1 MSRQSWL
8 VAGFL
13 NQIVLVII
21 SANGAHA
28 LNAGET
34 NSILSCV
41 ENDRA
46 NQITLTTRLRAPI
59 SAPMV
64 SYLPGE
70 DGEAIMTADFDGLAY
85 TLPTRIIKVG
95 DDSVRQ
101 RGIREIR
108 IGQLQANPP
117 VCRVSIVTSDLRA
130 LKALNF
136 KASSGILM
144 IRWGADRGS
153 AKNSLAYSSSAG
165 YASPQSNSSP
175 QNYASPLSQN
185 YASPAPQTSSS
196 PQDYSSPQ
204 KYSSPQR
211 YSLPQNYSSTQN
223 FSSQGYSARKGN
235 TASPGRALS
244 QGSAGGLTG
253 NSAVTSQGFQTRS
266 SANSSWTS
274 QQTGQPVTGRE
285 DGNGITS
292 YGNQKDN
299 LAPTLR
305 RLPRDSARSA
315 EITTWSSS
323 ELLKKP
329 PVRNSRSAT
338 RDATGSFPTGIAASS
353 NAITDGKPAEDLLG
367 AYPEER
373 KAPVISLAM
382 ERDPGITDQSAAV
395 FRLKIKSEHSLTYN
409 TFRLNNPERYVIDFS
424 NCPELVDAQLPDVE
438 GSEFIRSVRVGQPDD
453 PGKTRLVIDLI
464 NEPVTIKEQVQ
475 REANLLTIRLS
486 RAIEAAD
493 NAASQVPVPTGTTIV
508 LDAGH
513 GGSDPGAQRGDIQE
527 KEITL
532 GIIERLKRRLEAR
545 GFRIT
550 LTRADDTFVSLE
562 DRVRITNSLQ
572 PALFLS
578 VHINAMESAN
588 DIHGIE
594 TYYQTEQSRALA
606 DAIHENLVTKLDA
619 PDRAVRKARFYV
631 INHTPVPA
639 VLAEVGFISNKDE
652 RDKLISSDYQIK
664 VANALEQGVMLYLD
678 KKLAKVQADP
688 TRALEARDYN
698 RSQSGTILL
707 SGKSH
712 NTSIAQRKN
721 QFEDS
726 TR

>member
-1 MSRQSWL
+1 MSRQSRL

-13 NQIVLVII
+13 NQIVLAII
-21 SANGAHA
+21 FANGAYA
-28 LNAGET
+28 LNASET

-41 ENDRA
+41 EIERA
-46 NQITLTTRLRAPI
+46 SQIILTTKRRTPI
-59 SAPMV
+59 LAPMV

-70 DGEAIMTADFDGLAY
+70 DGEVIMTADFDGLAY
-85 TLPTRIIKVG
+85 LLPTRIIKVG

-117 VCRVSIVTSDLRA
+117 VCRVSVITSDLHA

-136 KASSGILM
+136 KATAGSLL
-144 IRWGADRGS
+144 IRWGSDMTPQNTRIATAPPLATSFQNRRAVANGS
-153 AKNSLAYSSSAG
+153 TSNYTYSQNTDGSQSTNIQSSSNTQ
-165 YASPQSNSSP
+165 ASNT
-175 QNYASPLSQN
+175 
-185 YASPAPQTSSS
+185 QTSNMQSRQS
-196 PQDYSSPQ
+196 AGMAAAGGAYQQ
-204 KYSSPQR
+204 NAQR
-211 YSLPQNYSSTQN
+211 L
-223 FSSQGYSARKGN
+223 
-235 TASPGRALS
+235 PGRAN
-244 QGSAGGLTG
+244 GSG
-253 NSAVTSQGFQTRS
+253 V
-266 SANSSWTS
+266 
-274 QQTGQPVTGRE
+274 
-285 DGNGITS
+285 TS
-292 YGNQKDN
+292 YGNQTNPPIAQPVYPK
-299 LAPTLR
+299 TQKG
-305 RLPRDSARSA
+305 S
-315 EITTWSSS
+315 EITTWSS
-323 ELLKKP
+323 
-329 PVRNSRSAT
+329 A
-338 RDATGSFPTGIAASS
+338 
-353 NAITDGKPAEDLLG
+353 DLLAKPNKRKRAG
-367 AYPEER
+367 AANPDNYQVENGRIDSSRIDGNQIAGSRVDGNRIDGSRADGSRLDGSRIDGNRADGRTDALLGEYPEER
-373 KAPVISLAM
+373 PAPVISLTM
-382 ERDPGITDQSAAV
+382 DRDPGVTDPSAAV
-395 FRLKIKSEHSLTYN
+395 FRLNIKSEHSLTYN
-409 TFRLNNPERYVIDFS
+409 TFRLNNPERYVIDFA
-424 NCPELVDAQLPDVE
+424 NCPELLNAQLPDVQ
-438 GSEFIRSVRVGQPDD
+438 GSEFIRSVRIGQLDD
-453 PGKTRLVIDLI
+453 QSKTRLVIDLI

-493 NAASQVPVPTGTTIV
+493 TAAAQVPVPTGTTIV

-513 GGSDPGAQRGDIQE
+513 GGSDPGAQRGDVQE

-572 PALFLS
+572 PTLFLS

-619 PDRAVRKARFYV
+619 PDRAVRKAHFYV

-639 VLAEVGFISNKDE
+639 VLAEVGFISNRDE
-652 RDKLISSDYQIK
+652 RDKLISSDYQSK

-678 KKLAKVQADP
+678 KKLARVQTDP
-688 TRALEARDYN
+688 SRTLDTRDYN
-698 RSQSGTILL
+698 RSQSGTMQL

-712 NTSIAQRKN
+712 NTSIATRKN
-721 QFEDS
+721 QFEDA

>member
-1 MSRQSWL
+1 MSRQSRL

-13 NQIVLVII
+13 NQIVLAII
-21 SANGAHA
+21 LANGALA
-28 LNAGET
+28 QNVGES

-41 ENDRA
+41 ENNRA
-46 NQITLTTRLRAPI
+46 SQIILTTKRRTPI

-70 DGEAIMTADFDGLAY
+70 DGEVIMTADFDGLVY
-85 TLPTRIIKVG
+85 LLPTRIIKIG

-117 VCRVSIVTSDLRA
+117 VCRVSVITSDLRS

-136 KASSGILM
+136 KATAGSLL
-144 IRWGADRGS
+144 IRWGSDAALQNTRVAAAPLPAISYQNRRANTGS
-153 AKNSLAYSSSAG
+153 GSTSGYGYSPNNDSSQSANTRFTNSASANSAYTNSYMNSPSSNFQSRQSANQG
-165 YASPQSNSSP
+165 TATGAYQ
-175 QNYASPLSQN
+175 QNL
-185 YASPAPQTSSS
+185 
-196 PQDYSSPQ
+196 
-204 KYSSPQR
+204 QR
-211 YSLPQNYSSTQN
+211 Y
-223 FSSQGYSARKGN
+223 
-235 TASPGRALS
+235 PGRAN
-244 QGSAGGLTG
+244 GSSIITYGNQSDSTG
-253 NSAVTSQGFQTRS
+253 
-266 SANSSWTS
+266 
-274 QQTGQPVTGRE
+274 GQPVSPR
-285 DGNGITS
+285 S
-292 YGNQKDN
+292 QKG
-299 LAPTLR
+299 
-305 RLPRDSARSA
+305 S

-323 ELLKKP
+323 DLLSKTTNKKKRTGWTNP
-329 PVRNSRSAT
+329 ENNQLASNQLDGSRTDEARIDGT
-338 RDATGSFPTGIAASS
+338 R
-353 NAITDGKPAEDLLG
+353 TDGSRADENRTDGSRLERNRLDANRLDGKTDALLG
-367 AYPEER
+367 EYPEER
-373 KAPVISLAM
+373 PAPLISLTM
-382 ERDPGITDQSAAV
+382 DRDQSVTEQSAAV
-395 FRLKIKSEHSLTYN
+395 FRLNIKSEHSLTYN
-409 TFRLNNPERYVIDFS
+409 TFRLNNPERYVIDFA
-424 NCPELVDAQLPDVE
+424 NCPELLNAQLPDVQ
-438 GSEFIRSVRVGQPDD
+438 GSEFIRSVRVGQLDD
-453 PGKTRLVIDLI
+453 LSKTRLVIDLI

-493 NAASQVPVPTGTTIV
+493 TAAAQVPVPVGTTIV

-513 GGSDPGAQRGDIQE
+513 GGSDPGAQRGDVQE

-545 GFRIT
+545 GFKIT

-572 PALFLS
+572 PTLFLS

-619 PDRAVRKARFYV
+619 PDRAVRKAHFYV

-639 VLAEVGFISNKDE
+639 VLAEVGFISNRDE
-652 RDKLISSDYQIK
+652 RDKLISSDYQTK

-678 KKLAKVQADP
+678 NKLARGQTDP
-688 TRALEARDYN
+688 SRTVDTRDYN
-698 RSQSGTILL
+698 RSQSGTMQL

-712 NTSIAQRKN
+712 NTSLATRKN

>member
-1 MSRQSWL
+1 MSRQSVL

-13 NQIVLVII
+13 NQIVLAMIF
-21 SANGAHA
+21 ANGAYA

-46 NQITLTTRLRAPI
+46 SQIILTTKRRAPI

-70 DGEAIMTADFDGLAY
+70 DGEIIMTADFDGLAY
-85 TLPTRIIKVG
+85 TLPTRIIRIG
-95 DDSVRQ
+95 DDSVRQRQ

-108 IGQLQANPP
+108 IGQLQASPP
-117 VCRVSIVTSDLRA
+117 VCRVSVVTSDMRA

-136 KASSGILM
+136 NTSAGTLV
-144 IRWGADRGS
+144 IRWAPETT
-153 AKNSLAYSSSAG
+153 
-165 YASPQSNSSP
+165 ASIASNLSNLSNRANRANLDNSSTRDP
-175 QNYASPLSQN
+175 NKY
-185 YASPAPQTSSS
+185 QTSSVTPPLAPS
-196 PQDYSSPQ
+196 F
-204 KYSSPQR
+204 KNR
-211 YSLPQNYSSTQN
+211 
-223 FSSQGYSARKGN
+223 R
-235 TASPGRALS
+235 
-244 QGSAGGLTG
+244 
-253 NSAVTSQGFQTRS
+253 AVTSGPTSNYSYSQNNDSSQ
-266 SANSSWTS
+266 SANMAGASGRY
-274 QQTGQPVTGRE
+274 QQTGKPVLGRA
-285 DGNGITS
+285 DGSGITS
-292 YGNQKDN
+292 YGNQTESINAQPISRKIPN
-299 LAPTLR
+299 G
-305 RLPRDSARSA
+305 S
-315 EITTWSSS
+315 EISTWSSAD
-323 ELLKKP
+323 LLSRPVNKKK
-329 PVRNSRSAT
+329 RSAAPI
-338 RDATGSFPTGIAASS
+338 DASGDAIAHGAE
-353 NAITDGKPAEDLLG
+353 AKPADSLLG
-367 AYPEER
+367 EYPEER
-373 KAPVISLAM
+373 KSPVISLTM
-382 ERDPGITDQSAAV
+382 DRDPGITDQTAAV
-395 FRLKIKSEHSLTYN
+395 FRLKIQSEHSLTYN
-409 TFRLNNPERYVIDFS
+409 TFRLNNPERYVIDFT
-424 NCPELVDAQLPDVE
+424 NCPELIDAQLPDVQ
-438 GSEFIRSVRVGQPDD
+438 GSEFIRSVRVGQLDD
-453 PGKTRLVIDLI
+453 PTKTRLVIDLI

-493 NAASQVPVPTGTTIV
+493 SAASQVQVPTGTTIV

-513 GGSDPGAQRGDIQE
+513 GGSDPGAQRGDVQE

-532 GIIERLKRRLEAR
+532 GIIEQLKKRLEAR

-562 DRVRITNSLQ
+562 DRVRITNALQ
-572 PALFLS
+572 PTLFLS

-639 VLAEVGFISNKDE
+639 VLAEVGFISNRDE
-652 RDKLISSDYQIK
+652 RDKLISSDYRIK

-678 KKLAKVQADP
+678 KKLARGQIDP
-688 TRALEARDYN
+688 SRTLETTDNN
-698 RSQSGTILL
+698 RSQSGTMQL

-712 NTSIAQRKN
+712 NTSIAQRKK
-721 QFEDS
+721 QFEDQ